1 LYLGYFS
8 SSFLFHLNTYI
19 YFAFSTYN
27 LQPTTKIFARP
38 VAFGY
43 KIRRGSTSNYYLK
56 HFLQVIMNRY
66 DIIVIGGGHAGLEA
80 VFACQ
85 RMGFST
91 ILITTKKETIGV
103 MSCNPAI
110 GGIAKG
116 QIVREID
123 ALGGLMAKNIDSTG
137 IQFKMLNTT
146 KGPAVR
152 SPRAQADRL
161 AYSAWWKDRLKECQ
175 IPVEEGVVSRILV
188 ENGRIV
194 GVWTEES
201 RTFLAK
207 AVVLT
212 TGTFL
217 SGTLHIGEESW
228 SGGRMGEEA
237 VSGLSEDL
245 KGLGLLLGRLKT
257 GTSPRVHK
265 DTVDYSKMKIQPG
278 DTDPKPF
285 SFSEERLNRP
295 QLPCYLTRTTDQTH
309 KIIIENIHRSPLYQG
324 KIKGTGVRYC
334 PSIEDK
340 VVKFPDKK
348 SHHIFVEPDGLDS
361 DVMYLNGVSTSLPL
375 DVQEAILKTIPGLE
389 ESKILQP
396 GYAVEYCFAYP
407 TQLKPNLET
416 KGIAGL
422 FLAGQINGTSGY
434 EEAGCQGLI
443 AGINAGLSLKEEPRL
458 VLGRDEAYIGVL
470 IDDLVTKGTEEPY
483 RMFTSRAEYRLLL
496 RADNADLRL
505 MDYGA
510 RLGLIDKETLQRMQ
524 EKRRLIRE
532 ELDRLRRD
540 KTIFI
545 LRKTSVSY
553 ADVSKKDIP
562 EPVIEQIEIEVRYE
576 GYIKRQMQ
584 EIVQMKRAENILIPP
599 NFDYSKIPSLS
610 NETKDKL
617 SRIQPLSLG
626 QAGRIPGIRPSDINI
641 LMLYIR

>member
-1 LYLGYFS
+1 MKIKS
-8 SSFLFHLNTYI
+8 LN
-19 YFAFSTYN
+19 
-27 LQPTTKIFARP
+27 
-38 VAFGY
+38 
-43 KIRRGSTSNYYLK
+43 
-56 HFLQVIMNRY
+56 Y
-66 DIIVIGGGHAGLEA
+66 DIIVIGGGHAGMEA
-80 VFACQ
+80 LFSCHK
-85 RMGFST
+85 MGFST
-91 ILITTKKETIGV
+91 LLITISKETIGV

-123 ALGGLMAKNIDSTG
+123 ALGGLMAKNIDETG
-137 IQFKMLNTT
+137 IQFKILNTK

-152 SPRAQADRL
+152 SPRAQADRKL
-161 AYSAWWKDRLKECQ
+161 YSDWWKDRLKRCQ
-175 IPVEEGVVSRILV
+175 IPVEEGIVSRILV
-188 ENGRIV
+188 ENERVIGVGTEDGR
-194 GVWTEES
+194 S
-201 RTFLAK
+201 FLAK

-217 SGTLHIGEESW
+217 GGILHIGKRSW
-228 SGGRMGEEA
+228 PGGRIQEEA
-237 VSGLSEDL
+237 VNQLSENL
-245 KGLGLLLGRLKT
+245 KGLGLSLGRLKT
-257 GTSPRVHK
+257 GTSPRIHK

-285 SFSEERLNRP
+285 SFSQERITCP
-295 QLPCYLTRTTDQTH
+295 ELPCYLTRTTDATH
-309 KIIIENIHRSPLYQG
+309 KVIRENIHRSPLYQG

-340 VVKFPDKK
+340 VMRFPDKE
-348 SHHIFVEPDGLDS
+348 SHQIFVEPDGLDS
-361 DVMYLNGVSTSLPL
+361 DILYLNGLSTSMPCE
-375 DVQEAILKTIPGLE
+375 VQEMILKTISGLE
-389 ESKILQP
+389 EAKITQP
-396 GYAVEYCFAYP
+396 GYAVEYDFVYP

-416 KGIAGL
+416 KAISGL

-443 AGINAGLSLKEEPRL
+443 AGINASLVLRNEQSL

-483 RMFTSRAEYRLLL
+483 RMFTSRAEYRLCL

-510 RLGLIDKETLQRMQ
+510 KLGLVDKETHQKMT
-524 EKRRLIRE
+524 EKQRLIKE

-540 KTIFI
+540 RTVFT
-545 LRKTSVSY
+545 LRRTGVSY
-553 ADVSKKDIP
+553 RDVSKREIP
-562 EPVIEQIEIEVRYE
+562 EDVAEQIEIEVKYE
-576 GYIKRQMQ
+576 GYIKRQAQ
-584 EIVQMKRAENILIPP
+584 EIEEMKKREGILIPP
-599 NFDYSKIPSLS
+599 KFDYSKIPSLS

-626 QAGRIPGIRPSDINI
+626 QAGRIPGIRPSDISI